1 MCGRKTLIKDKENI
15 IRTFQVDWW
24 EGEPTWEP
32 HYNISPLMQVP
43 VLFFDGQRI
52 VRLMTWGLI
61 PHWAKDE
68 KIASKLINA
77 RAETLLQKLSFAGL
91 VEKNRC
97 IVITDGYYEWKKEG
111 ESSIPFY
118 IKSKDDSFLPMAGLY
133 DLWKKPKGNIVY
145 TYTVITVDSNPQIG
159 EIHHRMPAILKI
171 ENIEPWINCLKYP
184 FSRVKHLLKPY
195 EHELEVYPV
204 SKIVNYS
211 RNNSPLCIK
220 RIDYQ

>member
-1 MCGRKTLIKDKENI
+1 
-15 IRTFQVDWW
+15 
-24 EGEPTWEP
+24 
-32 HYNISPLMQVP
+32 
-43 VLFFDGQRI
+43 
-52 VRLMTWGLI
+52 
-61 PHWAKDE
+61 
-68 KIASKLINA
+68 
-77 RAETLLQKLSFAGL
+77 
-91 VEKNRC
+91 
-97 IVITDGYYEWKKEG
+97 
-111 ESSIPFY
+111 
-118 IKSKDDSFLPMAGLY
+118 MAGLY
-133 DLWKKPKGNIVY
+133 DLWKKPEGNIVY

-171 ENIEPWINCLKYP
+171 EDIEPWINCLKYP

>member
-1 MCGRKTLIKDKENI
+1 MCGRKTLTKDRENI

-133 DLWKKPKGNIVY
+133 DLWKKPEGNIVY

-171 ENIEPWINCLKYP
+171 EDIEPWINCLKYP

-211 RNNSPLCIK
+211 RNNSPLCTK

>member
-1 MCGRKTLIKDKENI
+1 MCGRKTLTKDRENI

-133 DLWKKPKGNIVY
+133 DLWKKPEGNIVY

-171 ENIEPWINCLKYP
+171 EEIEPWINCLKYP

>member
-1 MCGRKTLIKDKENI
+1 MCGRKTLTKDRENI

-77 RAETLLQKLSFAGL
+77 RAETLLQKFSFAGL

-133 DLWKKPKGNIVY
+133 DLWKKPEGNIVY

-171 ENIEPWINCLKYP
+171 EDIEPWINCLKYP

>member
-1 MCGRKTLIKDKENI
+1 MCGR
-15 IRTFQVDWW
+15 FQVDWW

-133 DLWKKPKGNIVY
+133 DLWKKPEGNIVY

-171 ENIEPWINCLKYP
+171 EDIEPWINCLKYP

>member
-1 MCGRKTLIKDKENI
+1 MCGRKTLTKDRENI

-133 DLWKKPKGNIVY
+133 DLWKKPEGNIVY

-171 ENIEPWINCLKYP
+171 EDIGPWINCLKYP

>member
-1 MCGRKTLIKDKENI
+1 MCGRKTLTKDRENI

-24 EGEPTWEP
+24 EGQPTWEP

-133 DLWKKPKGNIVY
+133 DLWKKPEGNIVY

-171 ENIEPWINCLKYP
+171 EDIEPWINCLKYP

-195 EHELEVYPV
+195 ENELEVYPV

>member
-1 MCGRKTLIKDKENI
+1 MCGRKTLTKDRENI

-133 DLWKKPKGNIVY
+133 DLWKKPEGNIVY

-171 ENIEPWINCLKYP
+171 EDIEPWINCLKYP

>member
-133 DLWKKPKGNIVY
+133 DLWKKPEGNIVY

-171 ENIEPWINCLKYP
+171 EDIEPWINCLKYP

>member
-1 MCGRKTLIKDKENI
+1 MCGRKTLTKDRENI

-133 DLWKKPKGNIVY
+133 DLWKKPEGNIVY

-171 ENIEPWINCLKYP
+171 EDIEPWINCLKYP

-195 EHELEVYPV
+195 EHELGVYPV